1 MTGAFLWICLFELS
15 DKTYKFAIMKEKSH
29 NLEEPAVS
37 YGNKVRLGEIEFKPM
52 PRMME
57 SLRDMGYISFDELS
71 ERLTKRL

>member
-1 MTGAFLWICLFELS
+1 MRNSPFEIS
-15 DKTYKFAIMKEKSH
+15 GKTYIFAVMKEKSH

-37 YGNKVRLGEIEFKPM
+37 YGSKVRLGEIEFKPM

-57 SLRDMGYISFDELS
+57 SLREMGYITFDELS